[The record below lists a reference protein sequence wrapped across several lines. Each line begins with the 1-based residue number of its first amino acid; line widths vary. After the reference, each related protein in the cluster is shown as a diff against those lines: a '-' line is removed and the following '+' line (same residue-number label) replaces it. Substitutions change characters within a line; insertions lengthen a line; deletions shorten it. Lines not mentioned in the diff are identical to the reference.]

1 MSKRSFPQDPS
12 DPFEQSE
19 QLERAERVAYLYL
32 SPVIVALGMAGCV
45 ANLVVLG
52 GGGKRFEGRFFV
64 YLRVR
69 RNTRIDAKLY

>member
-69 RNTRIDAKLY
+69 SDTRFDKK